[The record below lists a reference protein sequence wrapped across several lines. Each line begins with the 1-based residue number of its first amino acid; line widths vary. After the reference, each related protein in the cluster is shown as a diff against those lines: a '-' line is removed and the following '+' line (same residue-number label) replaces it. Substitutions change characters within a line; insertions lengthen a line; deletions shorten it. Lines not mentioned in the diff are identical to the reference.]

1 MEAFEVTVKKQS
13 YRIIRDSYNDGTFN
27 VFNHNTCHIIRKN
40 SWEVWERVEHR
51 FGTEDLPVS
60 EIGDAI
66 DKHYNFLAMKA
77 ASGIR

>member
-13 YRIIRDSYNDGTFN
+13 YKIIRDSYNDGTFN

-40 SWEVWERVEHR
+40 NWEVWECVEHR
-51 FGTEDLPVS
+51 FGAGDLPVS

-66 DKHYNFLAMKA
+66 DNHYNFLAYKSA
-77 ASGIR
+77 AGLG